1 MPRLEYNYNKNILEL
16 ITSGDGITHEDVVF
30 NPDTDYIRM
39 AVFNEYGTFIES
51 FYSNIPD
58 DGLVPFYEEENF
70 YVKPNDVLA
79 QKENLFGQGNY
90 KLRFDFLNNPFS
102 EFKWLI
108 TEISPSRKEIR
119 LSPKNIDNTIHD
131 IDFIDFDCKL
141 KNESVD
147 CPDKDY
153 KFDFIVGLSKY
164 EQATIVN
171 YDLDPRDET
180 FVIRLDK
187 PIHSKFASLTE
198 VTVERE
204 VIATQIEDIFYI
216 AEFVDEF
223 GSTVGLEDIRI
234 NVPADSLVGG
244 IDDLDLYN
252 DEEDS
257 FQTFDDI
264 TASGSLITDSMTQF
278 ILSGSDV
285 NLNIDYSK
293 FENHVVFGS
302 AKSKLENFKR
312 KASQI
317 EDYLVNISSSLV
329 TCGSLSVYS
338 YRDDL
343 FSKIQDQIKSFVR
356 SKRINLILYF

>member
-1 MPRLEYNYNKNILEL
+1 
-16 ITSGDGITHEDVVF
+16 
-30 NPDTDYIRM
+30 
-39 AVFNEYGTFIES
+39 
-51 FYSNIPD
+51 
-58 DGLVPFYEEENF
+58 EEENF
-70 YVKPNDVLA
+70 YVKPNDTLA
-79 QKENLFGQGNY
+79 LREDLFGQGNY
-90 KLRFDFLNNPFS
+90 KLRFDFLNNPFFG
-102 EFKWLI
+102 FKWLI

-223 GSTVGLEDIRI
+223 GQTVGLEYEGI

-285 NLNIDYSK
+285 NLNI
-293 FENHVVFGS
+293 
-302 AKSKLENFKR
+302 
-312 KASQI
+312 
-317 EDYLVNISSSLV
+317 
-329 TCGSLSVYS
+329 
-338 YRDDL
+338 
-343 FSKIQDQIKSFVR
+343 
-356 SKRINLILYF
+356 